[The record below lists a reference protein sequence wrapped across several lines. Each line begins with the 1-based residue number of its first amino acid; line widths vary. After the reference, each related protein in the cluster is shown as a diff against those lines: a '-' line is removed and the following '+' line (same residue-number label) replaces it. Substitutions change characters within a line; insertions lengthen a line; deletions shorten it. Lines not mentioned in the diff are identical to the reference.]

1 MSTDDEE
8 LDWLHDYIIQFLKSP
23 SFKIPLVTFIDE
35 NCVVFDDEE
44 ENKIN
49 YTEVHN
55 KFKQLVEDLID
66 FHLKD
71 IQVTEEAFVRA
82 CNISKSPS
90 DKKVFDQI
98 LAVDNF
104 VAFKKLMV
112 NRNRELEQQVHQ
124 AIQGN
129 DKNNAT
135 QNITKEMPKNNNEMP
150 KNKTALAEIKKTIKP
165 VENNVPE

>member
-1 MSTDDEE
+1 
-8 LDWLHDYIIQFLKSP
+8 
-23 SFKIPLVTFIDE
+23 
-35 NCVVFDDEE
+35 
-44 ENKIN
+44 
-49 YTEVHN
+49 
-55 KFKQLVEDLID
+55 
-66 FHLKD
+66 
-71 IQVTEEAFVRA
+71 
-82 CNISKSPS
+82 
-90 DKKVFDQI
+90 
-98 LAVDNF
+98 
-104 VAFKKLMV
+104 MV

>member
-1 MSTDDEE
+1 MHT
-8 LDWLHDYIIQFLKSP
+8 
-23 SFKIPLVTFIDE
+23 
-35 NCVVFDDEE
+35 
-44 ENKIN
+44 
-49 YTEVHN
+49 

-71 IQVTEEAFVRA
+71 IQVSEEAFVRA

-112 NRNRELEQQVHQ
+112 NRNRELEHEVHKSMGEKM
-124 AIQGN
+124 ASEKMSTKKESCAL
-129 DKNNAT
+129 DKPME
-135 QNITKEMPKNNNEMP
+135 KD
-150 KNKTALAEIKKTIKP
+150 NKHI
-165 VENNVPE
+165 ENNLKVSSE